1 MHTIDISNI
10 AEENYLYT
18 RHLATLDG
26 ILIYKNG
33 IFNLNTAREHNA
45 FEAIDFW
52 RNIALAAEILLK
64 ASLLKYEVPFFRKRA
79 HCEYGNKVTAEKNP
93 WLEVTLKSLQIEYI
107 AQINTG
113 TLSTAIKSA
122 QEVLFEKISYD
133 TKKADLVSEMIYIII
148 RTRRN
153 RNNHFFFANQGEID
167 MSEVEMLYLPL
178 LNLLEEL
185 YQYQK

>member
-1 MHTIDISNI
+1 MQTIDISNL
-10 AEENYLYT
+10 AEENYLYA

-26 ILIYKNG
+26 IIIHKNG
-33 IFNLNTAREHNA
+33 IFRINTVTKHSA

-79 HCEYGNKVTAEKNP
+79 HSEYGSKVTAEKNP
-93 WLEVTLKSLQIEYI
+93 WLEETLRSLQIEYI

-113 TLSTAIKSA
+113 TLSTAMISA

-133 TKKADLVSEMIYIII
+133 DQKAKLVSEMIYIII

-153 RNNHFFFANQGEID
+153 RNNHFFFANQGSID
-167 MSEVEMLYLPL
+167 MSEVEILYLPL
-178 LNLLEEL
+178 LNMLDEL
-185 YQYQK
+185 YIYQK

>member
-10 AEENYLYT
+10 VEENYLYA
-18 RHLATLDG
+18 RHLAELDG
-26 ILIYKNG
+26 IIIYKNG
-33 IFNLNTAREHNA
+33 LFTINAVREHNA

-79 HCEYGNKVTAEKNP
+79 HSEYGSKVAAEKNP
-93 WLEVTLKSLQIEYI
+93 WLEKTLGSLQIEYI

-122 QEVLFEKISYD
+122 QEILFEKISYD
-133 TKKADLVSEMIYIII
+133 THKTDIVSEIIYIII

-167 MSEVEMLYLPL
+167 MSEVEMFYLPL

>member
-1 MHTIDISNI
+1 MDIIDISNI
-10 AEENYLYT
+10 AEENYLYA

-26 ILIYKNG
+26 IIIYKNG
-33 IFNLNTAREHNA
+33 IFNLNAVREHNA
-45 FEAIDFW
+45 FEAVDFW

-79 HCEYGNKVTAEKNP
+79 HSEYGSRVTAEKNP
-93 WLEVTLKSLQIEYI
+93 WLDATLKSLQIEYI

-113 TLSTAIKSA
+113 TLSTAMISA
-122 QEVLFEKISYD
+122 QEILFGKIPYD
-133 TKKADLVSEMIYIII
+133 IQKADLISEMIYIII

-167 MSEVEMLYLPL
+167 MPEVEMLYLPL

-185 YQYQK
+185 YNYPV

>member
-1 MHTIDISNI
+1 MQTIDISNV
-10 AEENYLYT
+10 AEENYLYA

-26 ILIYKNG
+26 IIIYKNG
-33 IFNLNTAREHNA
+33 IFRIDTVTKHSA

-52 RNIALAAEILLK
+52 RNIALATEILLK

-79 HCEYGNKVTAEKNP
+79 HSEYGSKVTAEKNL
-93 WLEVTLKSLQIEYI
+93 WLEETLRSLQIEYI

-113 TLSTAIKSA
+113 TLSTAMISA

-133 TKKADLVSEMIYIII
+133 YQKAKLVSEMIYIII

-153 RNNHFFFANQGEID
+153 RNNHFFFANQGTID
-167 MSEVEMLYLPL
+167 MSEVEILYLPL
-178 LNLLEEL
+178 LNMLDEL
-185 YQYQK
+185 YNYQK